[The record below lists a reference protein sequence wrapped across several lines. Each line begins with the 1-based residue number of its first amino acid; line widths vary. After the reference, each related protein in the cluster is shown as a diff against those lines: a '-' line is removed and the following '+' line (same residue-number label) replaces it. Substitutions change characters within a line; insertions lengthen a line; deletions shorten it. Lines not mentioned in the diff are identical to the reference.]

1 MSHETRVNLLHL
13 LEDIRDSYA
22 MPLEEVTITE
32 LIANALDS
40 EAAQINLTMNPVEGF
55 FRVTDN
61 GRGMRRPELKE
72 YHNIAA
78 TAKVRGRGIGFAGI
92 GAKLSLLLA
101 DRVITETKGPRGTRS
116 ATEWRL
122 LGPLR
127 APWKYIPSSGEIP
140 TPKGTAVTIFLKNRN
155 SSLLEAKFVARAIQ
169 KHYHTF
175 FHTFLGGEL
184 QRYVYRKAIEFRI
197 NGEKF
202 SDIIAPHSETT
213 KSFRLIFGKR
223 DRRPVGFG
231 YIARVENINETPEG
245 LRGLAISTFG
255 KIIKTGWEWTGIIPR
270 SYETIYGVVEIPGL
284 AEILTTNKA
293 DFLNDSTSL
302 KKYYRYRKA
311 VQEAVRPILQ
321 EWGEERPS
329 VEGLTRRPR
338 PLERE
343 IKGVLG
349 LLLSEFPELT
359 PLVRLRYRPG
369 EGAREKS
376 KNKREAHLSGIRMES
391 KLKEEGEDGRGVKA
405 EDSPLVSQKGKN
417 SGRKKESGL
426 RIGFEAGISVESL
439 ARLDDDTVWINTQHH
454 AWNKA
459 KREGA
464 ENYHVISA
472 TAWALS
478 SFLEENRSAQSFVA
492 RFLSVWGKEKETP
505 RLF

>member
-1 MSHETRVNLLHL
+1 MPAQTTLGIALGWNYADSVYSITQGIRQILDEEDYRQTQNKIKGIVNIISGI
-13 LEDIRDSYA
+13 EMFVFSYNPALTAALGLAGGAALASPAFALA
-22 MPLEEVTITE
+22 MLCDLITATIDFYNAQKEVEFQGWLEERIKE
-32 LIANALDS
+32 
-40 EAAQINLTMNPVEGF
+40 INYLEKRIETLREKI
-55 FRVTDN
+55 
-61 GRGMRRPELKE
+61 MR
-72 YHNIAA
+72 
-78 TAKVRGRGIGFAGI
+78 
-92 GAKLSLLLA
+92 
-101 DRVITETKGPRGTRS
+101 
-116 ATEWRL
+116 
-122 LGPLR
+122 
-127 APWKYIPSSGEIP
+127 PSS
-140 TPKGTAVTIFLKNRN
+140 N
-155 SSLLEAKFVARAIQ
+155 
-169 KHYHTF
+169 
-175 FHTFLGGEL
+175 
-184 QRYVYRKAIEFRI
+184 
-197 NGEKF
+197 EK
-202 SDIIAPHSETT
+202 T
-213 KSFRLIFGKR
+213 
-223 DRRPVGFG
+223 
-231 YIARVENINETPEG
+231 
-245 LRGLAISTFG
+245 
-255 KIIKTGWEWTGIIPR
+255 
-270 SYETIYGVVEIPGL
+270 
-284 AEILTTNKA
+284 